1 MHTSPITRDRQWAD
15 VTDASLLG
23 PRLKRFLEE
32 YLVSEHSLARNTEL
46 GYRDS
51 LANCFDS

>member
-1 MHTSPITRDRQWAD
+1 M
-15 VTDASLLG
+15 TDASLLG
-23 PRLKRFLEE
+23 PWLKRFLEE